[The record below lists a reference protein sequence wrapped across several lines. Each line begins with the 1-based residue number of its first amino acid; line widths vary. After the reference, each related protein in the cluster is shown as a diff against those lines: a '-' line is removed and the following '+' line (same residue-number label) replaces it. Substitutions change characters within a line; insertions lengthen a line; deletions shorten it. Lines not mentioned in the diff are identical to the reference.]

1 MSNLKQNASNSLPI
15 ALILGAGQ
23 CALGTIRSLKEDKA
37 ISIVV
42 MGNDKRGLAQHSKY
56 IDAFYPCDEN
66 NSDSIYSVLK
76 TINDKYDKVIPIPTG
91 ADFWVDVLIN
101 SPIEFEHFIT
111 DLKPEYSELMKKS
124 VQQSLAE
131 TCHIPYPP
139 SVKIHAKKDLE
150 TACNTL
156 DFPCVVKPV
165 SRVDKTVPFRI
176 RSYRL
181 PGQMLKDI
189 EPLLGDYDFL
199 ASTQI
204 MGPDKNIYTYGS
216 FAVNGEVKLQYT
228 GRKLTQRPMH
238 FGVAGIAESVKEI
251 PEISKFSKDMIKA
264 VNFSGI
270 SQIEFKKN
278 NKDGMYYLM
287 EMNPRIWLW
296 MQIAASSGVN
306 LALAYYDHLAQRP
319 PRDYK
324 QTKKCMFINGL
335 SMFDNTFRERDL
347 TWIPYY
353 IKSRFIPHVYSIKD
367 RKDPKPYK
375 IERKRFLK
383 KIIH

>member
-1 MSNLKQNASNSLPI
+1 
-15 ALILGAGQ
+15 
-23 CALGTIRSLKEDKA
+23 
-37 ISIVV
+37 
-42 MGNDKRGLAQHSKY
+42 
-56 IDAFYPCDEN
+56 
-66 NSDSIYSVLK
+66 
-76 TINDKYDKVIPIPTG
+76 
-91 ADFWVDVLIN
+91 
-101 SPIEFEHFIT
+101 
-111 DLKPEYSELMKKS
+111 
-124 VQQSLAE
+124 
-131 TCHIPYPP
+131 
-139 SVKIHAKKDLE
+139 
-150 TACNTL
+150 
-156 DFPCVVKPV
+156 
-165 SRVDKTVPFRI
+165 
-176 RSYRL
+176 
-181 PGQMLKDI
+181 MLKDI
-189 EPLLGDYDFL
+189 EPLLGEYDFL

-204 MGPDKNIYTYGS
+204 MGPDKNIYTYRS

-238 FGVAGIAESVKEI
+238 FGVAGIAESIKEI
-251 PEISKFSKDMIKA
+251 PEISKFSQDMIKA
-264 VNFSGI
+264 VKFSGI

-319 PRDYK
+319 PKDYK

-347 TWIPYY
+347 TWLPYY
-353 IKSRFIPHVYSIKD
+353 IKSRFMPHVYSIKD
-367 RKDPKPYK
+367 PKDPKPYR